1 MSKRDCVTWDRLPL
15 YATDEEIGEAVL
27 GWARKG
33 EFKGLAVLHERQGMP
48 RESPVWGGR
57 YVPAVKA
64 FFDAQNG
71 LGNLQPL
78 ALAPQGVR
86 GSFHETRRPALAPN
100 GVERNIHE
108 IREQIKRRRK
118 LPPRV

>member
-1 MSKRDCVTWDRLPL
+1 MTKRDPVTWDRLPL
-15 YATDEEIGEAVL
+15 YATDDEIGEAVL

-48 RESPVWGGR
+48 RMSPVWGGR

-71 LGNLQPL
+71 VNKANTVP
-78 ALAPQGVR
+78 LAPQGIR
-86 GSFHETRRPALAPN
+86 GNFHEPKRQAKGARPQMAPPAN
-100 GVERNIHE
+100 RPTGPVLVR
-108 IREQIKRRRK
+108 
-118 LPPRV
+118 